1 MMGPVIEELSEERT
15 DIKFVK
21 INVDENMDLAARFRV
36 MSIPTLLI
44 FKNGEVV
51 RQSVGALQKEEVLKL
66 LEEL

>member
-21 INVDENMDLAARFRV
+21 INVDENMDLAAQFRV
-36 MSIPTLLI
+36 MSIPTLVI

-66 LEEL
+66 LEE